1 MSKSTIRRRN
11 RNNNNN
17 NSQVLEAKP
26 PEQEKED
33 VLVEELNFEIEC
45 PRCSDVME
53 LSSEFD
59 HLSYYCESCQLEL
72 NIN

>member
-11 RNNNNN
+11 RNNN

-33 VLVEELNFEIEC
+33 VSVEELNFEIEC

-53 LSSEFD
+53 LF
-59 HLSYYCESCQLEL
+59 
-72 NIN
+72 